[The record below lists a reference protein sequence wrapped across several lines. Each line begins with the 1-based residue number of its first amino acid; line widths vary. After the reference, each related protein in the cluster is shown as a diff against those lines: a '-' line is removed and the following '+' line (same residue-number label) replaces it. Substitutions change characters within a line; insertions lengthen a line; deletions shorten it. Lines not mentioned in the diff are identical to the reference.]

1 MIGKKQG
8 STSPGLR
15 LRWRVCV
22 AGLLVSLLT
31 LVVLPAAWAVQ
42 VSPSSL
48 TFQAVQGGAS
58 PSSQVV
64 NFYKKTS
71 RQVSWSSSD
80 NAAWLSASAASG
92 VMTTS
97 AQVVVAVDTSGLAAG
112 SYSGVVTVTFSKG
125 GSVSIPVTLRVSSA
139 TSSGTGTST
148 GTSTSTSTSTS
159 STSATLTWAA
169 NTESDLAGYNV
180 YVGTASGAYGP
191 PVNVG
196 VVTSH
201 TVGNLQLGTTYYFAV
216 TAYDVNGNE
225 SVRSSE
231 VSKSLY

>member
-8 STSPGLR
+8 ATSSALR

-48 TFQAVQGGAS
+48 TFQAVQGGPS
-58 PSSQVV
+58 PSSQVID
-64 NFYKKTS
+64 FYKKTS
-71 RQVSWSSSD
+71 RQMSWASSD

-97 AQVVVAVDTSGLAAG
+97 AQVVVSVDTTGLAAG
-112 SYSGVVTVTFSKG
+112 SYSGAVTITISKG
-125 GSVSIPVTLRVSSA
+125 GSVSIPVTLIVSPS
-139 TSSGTGTST
+139 TSSDTGTGTSK
-148 GTSTSTSTSTS
+148 S

-196 VVTSH
+196 AVTSH

>member
-71 RQVSWSSSD
+71 RQVSWASSD

-97 AQVVVAVDTSGLAAG
+97 AQVVVSVDTTGLAAG
-112 SYSGVVTVTFSKG
+112 SYSGAVTVTISKG
-125 GSVSIPVTLRVSSA
+125 GSVSIPVTLTVSPA

-148 GTSTSTSTSTS
+148 DTSTSRS

-196 VVTSH
+196 AVTSH

-225 SVRSSE
+225 SVLSSE
-231 VSKSLY
+231 VSKSVY